1 MRCYNH
7 NMKKVL
13 SAILTLIILSASINV
28 FASSEA
34 IENSLDTASD
44 NLIMNKSSID
54 IWNSQNDDINIGYT
68 ISKNELINK
77 IDSLSIISFSKRFI
91 KTDDKKLFEADTH
104 YYNKLIENINYNNIE
119 TENIVEYGIIL
130 ARTPLKTWPT
140 MDEAFSNQSSAY
152 DRFLE
157 STLYPY
163 EPIAILHESK
173 DKKWLF
179 VKMYNYEGWVQK
191 EDVAYTSFNI
201 LNLLINNHN
210 FIVITEPK
218 AYLKYS
224 NRELDMGCTFPLLNK
239 NSEYFTVL
247 CPQKRADNSLYF
259 TFGYIPIEYG
269 SINYLPYTQKNTLSQ
284 AYKFIDEPYGWGGMN
299 GYRDCSALVMDIY
312 RSMGIKLKRNTD
324 QQEIM
329 SPINISVSE
338 ISESDKRKQLKTL
351 PAGSLIFMNGH
362 VMLYIGEYE
371 NTHYI
376 LHDTP
381 GYYDDYGYHPINSV
395 TVTEV
400 DIRNSQGNTYISQ
413 FTTFLYISEKDTE

>member
-1 MRCYNH
+1 
-7 NMKKVL
+7 MKKVL

-218 AYLKYS
+218 AYTKYS
-224 NRELDMGCTFPLLNK
+224 NRELDMGCTFPLLKK
-239 NSEYFTVL
+239 NNEYFTVL

-259 TFGYIPIEYG
+259 TFGYIPIEHG

-329 SPINISVSE
+329 SPINISVSKM
-338 ISESDKRKQLKTL
+338 SEADKINQLKTL

-400 DIRNSQGNTYISQ
+400 DIRNSQGYTYISQ

>member
-1 MRCYNH
+1 
-7 NMKKVL
+7 MKKVL

-218 AYLKYS
+218 AYTKYS
-224 NRELDMGCTFPLLNK
+224 NRELDMGCTFPLLKK
-239 NSEYFTVL
+239 NNEYFTVL

>member
-1 MRCYNH
+1 
-7 NMKKVL
+7 MKKVL

-218 AYLKYS
+218 AYTKYS
-224 NRELDMGCTFPLLNK
+224 NRELDMGCTFPLLKK
-239 NSEYFTVL
+239 NNEYFTVL

-259 TFGYIPIEYG
+259 TFGYIPIEHG

>member
-1 MRCYNH
+1 
-7 NMKKVL
+7 MKKVL
-13 SAILTLIILSASINV
+13 SAILTLIILSASINA

-34 IENSLDTASD
+34 IKNSLDTASD
-44 NLIMNKSSID
+44 NLIMNKLSID
-54 IWNSQNDDINIGYT
+54 IWNSQNDDIAIGNSISGNELLSKIKLLSSVP
-68 ISKNELINK
+68 ISK
-77 IDSLSIISFSKRFI
+77 RYI
-91 KTDDKKLFEADTH
+91 KTDIVTFFEATPL
-104 YYNKLIENINYNNIE
+104 YYEKLKENINYDAIA
-119 TENIVEYGIIL
+119 TENTIKYGIIL
-130 ARTPLKTWPT
+130 RRTPLKTWPT
-140 MDEAFSNQSSAY
+140 MDEAFSNQSSDY

-218 AYLKYS
+218 AYTKYS
-224 NRELDMGCTFPLLNK
+224 NRELDMGCTFPLLKK
-239 NSEYFTVL
+239 NNEYFTVL

-259 TFGYIPIEYG
+259 TFGYIPIEHG

-329 SPINISVSE
+329 SPINISVSKM
-338 ISESDKRKQLKTL
+338 SEADKINQLKTL

-362 VMLYIGEYE
+362 VMLYIGAYE

-381 GYYDDYGYHPINSV
+381 GFYDDYGYNPVDSV
-395 TVTEV
+395 TVTKV
-400 DIRNSQGNTYISQ
+400 DIRNSQGYTYISQ

>member
-1 MRCYNH
+1 
-7 NMKKVL
+7 MKKVL

-218 AYLKYS
+218 AYTKYS
-224 NRELDMGCTFPLLNK
+224 NRELDMGCTFPLLKK
-239 NSEYFTVL
+239 NNEYFTVL

-259 TFGYIPIEYG
+259 TFGYIPIEHG

-400 DIRNSQGNTYISQ
+400 DIKNSQGYTYISQ

>member
-1 MRCYNH
+1 
-7 NMKKVL
+7 MKKVL

>member
-1 MRCYNH
+1 
-7 NMKKVL
+7 MKKVL

-224 NRELDMGCTFPLLNK
+224 NRELDMGCTFPLLKK
-239 NSEYFTVL
+239 NNEYFTVL

-259 TFGYIPIEYG
+259 TFGYIPIEHG